1 MTATPAVHPLDHA
14 SPAPRPQP
22 RAWPAVVIVAVF
34 WAFHFIS
41 TRIEF
46 QMFYRFLTGMAVLT
60 LVLITF
66 LAWWLTRRTVSRR
79 ERWLAFGALIVA
91 AVVTVPLSHKS
102 MGPMPIFG
110 GVPWLLTGWAAW
122 LLLTRSLPA
131 AAARPGLRMTGML
144 LIPFL
149 AFGTFLLL
157 RMEGLRGDGNPQ
169 FHWRWSPTPEDQ
181 FLAAGPS
188 GAGPSTTSPTTSP
201 TTRSTATLTP
211 QPGDWPAFRGPHRDA
226 NVRGLRI
233 ATDWDTHPP
242 KKLWSQ
248 HVGPAWS
255 SITVVNGRAFTQEQR
270 GDTELVVCR
279 DAETGSTLWTHDD
292 PTRFEESLSGV
303 GPRATPTFHNG
314 LLYTLGARGTLNCL
328 DAADGRRVWSHDIA
342 ADAQARVPDWGF
354 CSSPLVVNG
363 KVVVYAGGK
372 SGKSLLAYDA
382 ATGNLAWSA
391 PAGES
396 SYSSPHLAT
405 INGQEQVLLLSDR
418 GVTAVDPSSGAVQ
431 WEHVMP
437 GSPPRSV
444 QPLPVG
450 PSQVLA
456 NFGLDSPTT
465 LIEIPTG
472 AGASPKPTERW
483 TSRNLK
489 PSFNDFVVHNGYAY
503 GFDSTMFSCVD
514 LKDGSRRWKK
524 GRYGAG
530 QVLLLPDQPAL
541 LVITEQGEAVLVAAD
556 PEKHVELGRF
566 QAVSGKTW
574 NHPAIAQGRLYVR
587 SADEIACYQHQP
599 AP

>member
-14 SPAPRPQP
+14 SPAPSPRPLP
-22 RAWPAVVIVAVF
+22 RAWPAVLMVAVF
-34 WAFHFIS
+34 WAFHFVS
-41 TRIEF
+41 TQVEF
-46 QMFYRFLTGMAVLT
+46 QMFYRFLAGMAVLT

-66 LAWWLTRRTVSRR
+66 LVWWLTRRTVSRR
-79 ERWLAFGALIVA
+79 ERWLAFGALVVG
-91 AVVTVPLSHKS
+91 AVITVMLSHKS

-122 LLLTRSLPA
+122 LLLTRHLPA
-131 AAARPGLRMTGML
+131 SARRPGLRESGMIA
-144 LIPFL
+144 IPFL

-169 FHWRWSPTPEDQ
+169 FHWRWSPTAEDQ

-188 GAGPSTTSPTTSP
+188 GAGASITSPTTSS
-201 TTRSTATLTP
+201 TTRSTALVL
-211 QPGDWPAFRGPHRDA
+211 QPGDWPAFRGPGRDA

-233 ATDWDTHPP
+233 ATDWDAHPP

-255 SITVVNGRAFTQEQR
+255 SIMVAGGRAYTQEQR

-292 PTRFEESLSGV
+292 AGRFEESLSGA

-328 DAADGRRVWSHDIA
+328 DAADGRPVWSHDIA

-354 CSSPLVVNG
+354 CSSPLVVGG

-391 PAGES
+391 PAGEW

-405 INGQEQVLLLSDR
+405 INGAEQVLFLSDR
-418 GVTAVDPSSGAVQ
+418 GVTAVDPSTGAVQ
-431 WEHVMP
+431 WEHLMP
-437 GSPPRSV
+437 GTAPRSV

-450 PSQVLA
+450 SNQVLA
-456 NFGLDSPTT
+456 NFGLDSPTALVEVPAT
-465 LIEIPTG
+465 SG
-472 AGASPKPTERW
+472 AKPTEHW

-503 GFDSTMFSCVD
+503 GFDGTMFSCVD
-514 LKDGSRRWKK
+514 LKDGSRKWKK

-530 QVLLLPDQPAL
+530 QVLFLPDQPVL

-556 PEKHVELGRF
+556 PTQHTELGRF
-566 QAVSGKTW
+566 QAVTGKTW

-587 SADEIACYQHQP
+587 SADEMACYELQP
-599 AP
+599 AK